1 MSFQATAWASSVKTG
16 GPARKAVLMMVAE
29 QMSFH
34 DDEADGFLCGF
45 PGQELIAE
53 RAEMSVRSARDHI
66 AELVRRGLL
75 QRKRRYKFVDGSR
88 TSDWY
93 RIPVKSDGTVTTFA
107 VADGSETFAEWPE
120 ETAQTIPKSLPANP
134 AGRETK
140 SVDNSGLPANGRSAY
155 RQTVAGDKGEDQGV
169 KPPPTSSTQ
178 KVPKI
183 EEEEYSNDLKN
194 FVATLDYCGQ
204 TPSRTEYQ
212 RIAIRLAPLWGKVD
226 PGDLRRRLQHN
237 AGVGAQS
244 VVAVYV
250 SRLQNMRLDDFRPK
264 TRSVNSSGRAQWCG
278 RGAVCDPVTRRLID
292 ENGYIRA
299 GVSCPDCSITAGAS

>member
-1 MSFQATAWASSVKTG
+1 MSFQATAWASNVKAG
-16 GPARKAVLMMVAE
+16 GPARKAVLMMIAE

-34 DDEADGFLCGF
+34 EDEADGFLCGF

-93 RIPVKSDGTVTTFA
+93 RIPVKSDGTVITFA
-107 VADGSETFAEWPE
+107 VAEGSETFAEWPE
-120 ETAQTIPKSLPANP
+120 ESTQNPPNSLPARF
-134 AGRETK
+134 AGRETEP
-140 SVDNSGLPANGRSAY
+140 VDNSGLPANGRSAY
-155 RQTVAGDKGEDQGV
+155 RQTVAGNKGEDQGV

-178 KVPKI
+178 NIPKN

-194 FVATLDYCGQ
+194 FVATLDYYGQ

-212 RIAIRLAPLWGKVD
+212 RIASRLAPLWGEVD
-226 PGDLRRRLQHN
+226 PVALRRRLQHN

-250 SRLQNMRLDDFRPK
+250 SRLQGMRLEDFRTKP
-264 TRSVNSSGRAQWCG
+264 RPVNSSGRSQWCG
-278 RGAVCDPVTRRLID
+278 RGAVCDPVTRLLID
-292 ENGYIRA
+292 KNGYIRA
-299 GVSCPDCSITAGAS
+299 GARCPECSTTVGAP